1 MRSVKIILFLA
12 IVLPLGSAA
21 WQFGASK
28 VANMNLQEE
37 MRDMASQAGSHIG
50 VVTPL
55 SDDELT
61 RSIILKTKDHGIE
74 LQPDQ
79 VTVRRANAG
88 ERSTLYI
95 AADYTVPVNLLLFS
109 FSLHFTPTSERNGM

>member
-1 MRSVKIILFLA
+1 MRSVKIILLMA
-12 IVLPLGSAA
+12 VVLLLGSAA

-61 RSIILKTKDHGIE
+61 RSIILKAKDQGIE

-79 VTVRRANAG
+79 VTVRRTSAG
-88 ERSTLYI
+88 QSSTLYI

-109 FSLHFTPTSERNGM
+109 FSLRFTPTSERNGM